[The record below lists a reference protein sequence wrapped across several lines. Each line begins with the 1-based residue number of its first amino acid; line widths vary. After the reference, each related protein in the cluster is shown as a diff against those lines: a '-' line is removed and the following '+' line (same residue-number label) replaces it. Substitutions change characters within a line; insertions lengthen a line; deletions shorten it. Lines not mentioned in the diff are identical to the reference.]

1 MLSDED
7 EGLGAAQEEHTL
19 IARLPLRLVVGSL
32 SIHWQ

>member
-19 IARLPLRLVVGSL
+19 IAACLLRLVVGSR